1 MPHPKIYV
9 KALPG
14 RVARVSPRGA
24 MIPSDQFVPV
34 DHTPY
39 VERLL
44 KVHGDIEARAT
55 AAPKAADKPNKA
67 EPASAQKE

>member
-1 MPHPKIYV
+1 VPANKLYV

-34 DHTPY
+34 DFTPY
-39 VERLL
+39 IRRLL
-44 KVHGDIEARAT
+44 KVHGDIEARDT
-55 AAPKAADKPNKA
+55 AAPKATKAKA
-67 EPASAQKE
+67 EPAAVIPAA